1 MQASGIGDVAKL
13 STRLTLPCNF
23 PSQIKEHLGWNAA
36 GTFPSHCDFLEPR
49 PENPPSLLNRT
60 TLDAAYSPAR
70 RRIISPP
77 DRAYSS

>member
-36 GTFPSHCDFLEPR
+36 ELFTFIAT
-49 PENPPSLLNRT
+49 SLNLALRI
-60 TLDAAYSPAR
+60 R
-70 RRIISPP
+70 RRS
-77 DRAYSS
+77 